1 MYLNLPINGINSH
14 EGILDH
20 ELSRSWSG
28 IWSRVDCEGLMD
40 GFDPGCFVGRHRI
53 VLCRLLLIY
62 PFSSMFMGLYVVF
75 MSVVIE

>member
-1 MYLNLPINGINSH
+1 
-14 EGILDH
+14 
-20 ELSRSWSG
+20 
-28 IWSRVDCEGLMD
+28 MD

-75 MSVVIE
+75 MSVVIESGNRW